1 MNHTAADRIRDK
13 VANQLYRKEGKKY
26 IPVSDHYE
34 SDGWRDG
41 WHLVKIHEGVTKRTT
56 IYPNRAEFTTAMKDN
71 VDKIIPIIS
80 EALEVEPQKEPRS
93 EAASKAWK
101 RFIKTW
107 GDDFRLLQYKSING
121 IAECI
126 IEELSKKP

>member
-1 MNHTAADRIRDK
+1 MNYTAADRIRDK

-41 WHLVKIHEGVTKRTT
+41 WHLVKIHEGVSKRTT
-56 IYPNRAEFTTAMKDN
+56 FRPDRAEFDAVMKDN
-71 VDKIIPIIS
+71 MDKIVPIIRK
-80 EALEVEPQKEPRS
+80 ALGGEPQKEPLS
-93 EAASKAWK
+93 EEAAKAWK
-101 RFIKTW
+101 RFIKKW
-107 GDDFRLLQYKSING
+107 GDDFRLLQFKSING